1 MPDPSSEHRDIATE
15 KRRIRKAALEIRAEA
30 KAVTGP
36 LAGDLLMAQFL
47 ENITLP
53 PQSTVAGYW
62 PMNDE
67 ISPVPLLKRL
77 FKDGFPCSLPAVL
90 AKGEALTFRDWRPD
104 MELEDGPFGT
114 SHPPSNSDVVTPG
127 VLLVP
132 MLAFDGHGYRVGYGG
147 GYYDRTLI
155 QMKTE
160 GVPVLAV
167 GMAYES
173 QRVEAAPTGSL
184 DQRLDWVI
192 TENGAHQ
199 FT

>member
-1 MPDPSSEHRDIATE
+1 MADPSSKNRHTADE
-15 KRRIRKAALEIRAEA
+15 KRRIRKAALKIRAKA

-47 ENITLP
+47 ANITLP
-53 PQSTVAGYW
+53 PQTTVAGYW

-67 ISPVPLLKRL
+67 ISPMPLLKRL
-77 FKDGFPCSLPAVL
+77 LKDGIQCALPAVL

-104 MELEDGPFGT
+104 VELEDGPFGT
-114 SHPPSNSDVVTPG
+114 SHPPRNSEVVTPG

-132 MLAFDGHGYRVGYGG
+132 MLAFDSEGQRIGYGG

-155 QMKTE
+155 QMKAE
-160 GVPVLAV
+160 GVPFLSV
-167 GMAYES
+167 GMAFES
-173 QRVEAAPTGSL
+173 QRVKAVPKEPL

>member
-1 MPDPSSEHRDIATE
+1 MADPSSENRDIAAE

-47 ENITLP
+47 ENISVP
-53 PQSTVAGYW
+53 AQSVVAGYW

-67 ISPVPLLKRL
+67 ISPMPLLKRL
-77 FKDGFPCSLPAVL
+77 FKDGIQCSLPAVL

-114 SHPPSNSDVVTPG
+114 SHPPRNSEVVTPG

-132 MLAFDGHGYRVGYGG
+132 MLAFDSQGHRIGYGG

-155 QMKTE
+155 QMKAD
-160 GVPVLAV
+160 GAPLLAV
-167 GMAYES
+167 GMAYAS
-173 QRVEAAPTGSL
+173 QRVEAVPKEPL